1 MTDTRAALAD
11 LLRRLAEA
19 KHILGHR
26 LALAGLSAPALEA
39 TVATAAMAQ
48 EELGH
53 ARLLYASEA
62 RLRDAAGDRDPG
74 LALEIQTAPPDP
86 SLVPP
91 FGDWLDVLATLA
103 TLDAALARWLEAL
116 AEQGEPWLASRARRM
131 LDEEAAHRAYA
142 EGWLEVVRGAP
153 ALGPR
158 LDAAFA
164 AARERCAAWMA
175 GVRRVAAPLEAAE
188 LLTLPANGSDAANA

>member
-1 MTDTRAALAD
+1 MTEARAALAD

-19 KHILGHR
+19 KHVLGHR

-39 TVATAAMAQ
+39 TVATVAMAQ

-86 SLVPP
+86 ALVPP
-91 FGDWLDVLATLA
+91 LGDWLDVLAVLA
-103 TLDAALARWLEAL
+103 TLDAALALWLEAL
-116 AEQGEPWLASRARRM
+116 AAHGEAWVASRARRM

-142 EGWLEVVRGAP
+142 DGWLEVVCAAP
-153 ALGPR
+153 ALRSG
-158 LDAAFA
+158 LDAALG

-175 GVRRVAAPLEAAE
+175 ETRRAAAPLEAAG
-188 LLTLPANGSDAANA
+188 LLVAPGARSLAAIP